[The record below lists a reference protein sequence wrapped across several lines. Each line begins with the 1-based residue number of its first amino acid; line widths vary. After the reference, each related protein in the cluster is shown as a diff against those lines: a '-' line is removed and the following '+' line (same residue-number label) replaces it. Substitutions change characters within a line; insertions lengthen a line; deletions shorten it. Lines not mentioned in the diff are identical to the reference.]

1 MKKLFK
7 WVLRIV
13 IVLVVLL
20 AVAVIFRNP
29 IAKAVAE
36 SQIRKLTGFE
46 AQIGSLDIG
55 LSSPTVTITGYKL
68 VNPAEFGGKTFVDIP
83 ELHVEYDRSVLWK
96 RKLHLKVVRF
106 NLAEVNVVEN
116 NEGKTNIELVQSRV
130 QGTST
135 STTSTNKSTPS
146 IEFTSVDKLYLTLG
160 KVNFSSMKSGRAKEV
175 NLDIKNQEFDNVK
188 SAADLSGLVVSI
200 MLKNGVNFLGD
211 GVSTATGL
219 LKDTGKSATEGTKKL
234 FDGITSPFK
243 K

>member
-7 WVLRIV
+7 WILRLT

-20 AVAVIFRNP
+20 VVAVIFRNP
-29 IAKAVAE
+29 IAKAFAE
-36 SQIRKLTGFE
+36 SQVRKLTGFQ
-46 AQIGSLDIG
+46 AQIGKLDIG
-55 LSSPTVTITGYKL
+55 LSSPTVTITDYQL
-68 VNPAEFGGKTFVDIP
+68 INPAEFGGKTFVNIP
-83 ELHVEYDRSVLWK
+83 ELHVEYDRNVLWQ

-106 NLAEVNVVEN
+106 NLAEINVVEN
-116 NEGKTNIELVQSRV
+116 KEGKTNIELVQSRV

-135 STTSTNKSTPS
+135 STNKTQPT

-160 KVNFSSMKSGRAKEV
+160 KVNFSSLKSGSAKEI
-175 NLDIKNQEFDNVK
+175 NLDVKNQEFNNVK
-188 SAADLSGLVVSI
+188 SAADLSSLVVAI

-219 LKDTGKSATEGTKKL
+219 LKDTGKTATERTKKL